1 MTQYL
6 VTTFKDSTGRKHT
19 HITKAKS
26 NQRFTVVEAESKEEA
41 KEKYEKQVKRDAVI
55 KVGQLFEKYK
65 GVWEMIKKLK
75 NMDGFDIFIVGI
87 LSLFGI
93 TALLLVVALPI
104 YTVAS
109 YQNKEVHQGTI
120 TDKYNKRQ
128 DKEDKFY
135 IVLDDKQ
142 VIEN

>member
-55 KVGQLFEKYK
+55 KVGQLFENIRECGK
-65 GVWEMIKKLK
+65 WRRLKLK
-75 NMDGFDIFIVGI
+75 LFQIEFITQQQI
-87 LSLFGI
+87 
-93 TALLLVVALPI
+93 
-104 YTVAS
+104 
-109 YQNKEVHQGTI
+109 
-120 TDKYNKRQ
+120 
-128 DKEDKFY
+128 
-135 IVLDDKQ
+135 
-142 VIEN
+142 